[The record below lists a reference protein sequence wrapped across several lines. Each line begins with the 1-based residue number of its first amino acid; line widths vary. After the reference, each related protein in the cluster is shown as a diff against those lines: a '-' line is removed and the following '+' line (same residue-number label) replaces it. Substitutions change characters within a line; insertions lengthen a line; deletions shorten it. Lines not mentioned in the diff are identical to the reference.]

1 MTSLPDIFMASSREA
16 LGEGC
21 AARLFAA
28 IEAGESVTAVRAN
41 PAKISVED
49 LAGHFKGAEPEP
61 VPWCPDALYLKHRPV
76 FALDPWFHSGAYYV
90 QDASSMFVS
99 SIVAALKASCAAEW
113 PDAGVSAACGRR
125 ILDLCAAPGGKS
137 TSVASLLS
145 GDDLLVS
152 NEVISSRAT
161 VLAENMTKWGSPNA
175 VVTSCDPSA
184 FAAVPG
190 FFDIMLTDVPCSGEG
205 MFRKDAD
212 AVGEWSADNVALC
225 ASRQRRIVSDAWPA
239 LKCGGY
245 LIYSTC
251 TFNRFEN
258 DDNVEWICAE
268 LGAEVVS
275 VESVTDTAC
284 TGALKTRCGLQFVPG
299 TTRGEGLFVA
309 LLRKN
314 GAAEP
319 VRRKSDRP
327 NRMVKK
333 CDCRLLVDG
342 FNSYNITT
350 SSGEQIIKGYPAA
363 LEADI
368 RFLEGALR
376 VIRSGIAVA
385 TVKGKDIIPSAA
397 LALSTAM
404 ASDAYPSVEI
414 DLDQALAYLR
424 LQPVV
429 LQDAPRGFVL
439 LRYKGVAQ
447 GFVKNLGNR
456 CNNLF
461 PAAWRLRM

>member
-1 MTSLPDIFMASSREA
+1 MTSLPDSFVASAREA
-16 LGEGC
+16 LGDDV

-28 IEAGESVTAVRAN
+28 VEAGESVTAVRVN
-41 PAKISVED
+41 PAKISAEA
-49 LAGHFKGAEPEP
+49 LAEHFKDAEPEP
-61 VPWCPDALYLKHRPV
+61 VPWCPEAFYLQHRPV
-76 FALDPWFHSGAYYV
+76 FALDPWFHAGAYYV
-90 QDASSMFVS
+90 QDASSMFVAS
-99 SIVAALKASCAAEW
+99 LVKGLKRYSATGGAALPQS
-113 PDAGVSAACGRR
+113 VRL
-125 ILDLCAAPGGKS
+125 LDLCAAPGGKS
-137 TSVASLLS
+137 TSMASLLS
-145 GDDLLVS
+145 DNDLMVS

-161 VLAENMTKWGSPNA
+161 VLAENMTKWGCPNA

-190 FFDIMLTDVPCSGEG
+190 FFDVMLTDVPCSGEG

-251 TFNRFEN
+251 TFNHFEN

-268 LGAEVVS
+268 LGAEVVPVSS
-275 VESVTDTAC
+275 VADTAC
-284 TGALKTRCGLQFVPG
+284 TGAIKTRCGLQFVPG

-309 LLRKN
+309 LLRKS

-319 VRRKSDRP
+319 SRRRSDRQG
-327 NRMVKK
+327 RTAKK
-333 CDCRLLVDG
+333 CDCRQLSDG
-342 FNSYNITT
+342 FNAYDVTT

-363 LEADI
+363 LEADM
-368 RFLEGALR
+368 RLLEGALR
-376 VIRSGIAVA
+376 VIRSGIAAA
-385 TVKGKDIIPSAA
+385 TVKGKDLVPSAA
-397 LALSTAM
+397 LALSTALD
-404 ASDAYPSVEI
+404 SGVYPSVET
-414 DLDQALAYLR
+414 DLEQALAYLR

-429 LQDAPRGFVL
+429 LPDAPRGFVL